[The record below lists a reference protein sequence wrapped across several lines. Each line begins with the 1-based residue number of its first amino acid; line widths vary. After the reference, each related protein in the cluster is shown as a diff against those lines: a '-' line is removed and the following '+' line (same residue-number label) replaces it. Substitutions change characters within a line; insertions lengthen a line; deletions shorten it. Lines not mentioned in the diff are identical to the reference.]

1 MEQGHQIFPR
11 PVCTIDQCG
20 HRGDDMPQRDDASTC
35 THHATVGMPQ
45 QDRMTVEE
53 RSVAATLSSLHRAE
67 KEPAK
72 KTESI

>member
-1 MEQGHQIFPR
+1 
-11 PVCTIDQCG
+11 
-20 HRGDDMPQRDDASTC
+20 MPQRDEASTC

-53 RSVAATLSSLHRAE
+53 RSVAAALSSLHRAE